1 MQREAKFQGIVKS
14 DGEVA
19 FFEHCSGLARSWGR
33 ADDHLLDIEAVLDL
47 IRASEHAPIPPC
59 FINVSLASAIGF
71 NGQRILRMIRGLQ
84 GSRDGVVGVE
94 VTEHGVHMGHTA
106 DVGRFIR
113 LARDQ
118 GLFVALDGVE
128 AEHPFSHHSLAWR
141 AGITHVKI
149 RASEAGFERLASDF
163 HQRGIRVVAKHIE
176 RPEQLLKARRS
187 ADLFQGYLI
196 ARPMSMGTLLEG
208 HDESGKGLLSR
219 PFGGDCSGASSQGW
233 AGFVPMPS

>member
-1 MQREAKFQGIVKS
+1 MRREAKFQSIVKS
-14 DGEVA
+14 DGGVVFYEYCA
-19 FFEHCSGLARSWGR
+19 GR
-33 ADDHLLDIEAVLDL
+33 ARPWGKGDDHLVDIEIVLDL
-47 IRASEHAPIPPC
+47 VRASEHALIPPC
-59 FINVSLASAIGF
+59 FINVSLASAIGL
-71 NGQRILRMIRGLQ
+71 NGQRILRMIRDLQ
-84 GSRDGVVGVE
+84 GDGNGVVGVE

-128 AEHPFSHHSLAWR
+128 AEHPFSHHSFAWR
-141 AGITHVKI
+141 AGITHAKI
-149 RASEAGFERLASDF
+149 MASEAGFERLANDF

-196 ARPMSMGTLLEG
+196 ARPMSMSTLLEG

>member
-14 DGEVA
+14 DGEVV
-19 FFEHCSGLARSWGR
+19 FFEYCSGLVRSWGR
-33 ADDHLLDIEAVLDL
+33 ADDHLLDIEVILDL
-47 IRASEHAPIPPC
+47 MRTSEHVLIPPC
-59 FINVSLASAIGF
+59 FINVSLASAVGF
-71 NGQRILRMIRGLQ
+71 NGQRILRMIRDLQ
-84 GSRDGVVGVE
+84 GTGKGVVGVE

-128 AEHPFSHHSLAWR
+128 AGHPFSHHSFAWR

-149 RASEAGFERLASDF
+149 RASEAGFEQLSSDF
-163 HQRGIRVVAKHIE
+163 HRRGIRVVAKHIE
-176 RPEQLLKARRS
+176 SPEQLLKARRS

-196 ARPMSMGTLLEG
+196 ARPVSMSKLLDKR
-208 HDESGKGLLSR
+208 DESGEGLLFR
-219 PFGGDCSGASSQGW
+219 PHDGQGW
-233 AGFVPMPS
+233 GGFVPLSS